1 MNDKSRSFLLLA
13 LVIIGSGMLLTAATL
28 LLQPR
33 IEQQRRAQAELIYF
47 DLLSLREGD
56 AEFATHN
63 IVDGENLGLAAP
75 IKIYLARRNGVVIG
89 IVVPVVTRGYNGP
102 IDLLVGLNRDGA
114 ITHVRVVS
122 QRESR
127 GIGDAI
133 DISRSQWIEN
143 FAGQSDADIERVKLN
158 NEGGTIDQITGATI
172 TSRAVARAVREAL
185 LYFNGHRDTLL
196 ESTP

>member
-56 AEFATHN
+56 AEFATRN

-114 ITHVRVVS
+114 ITHVRVVA

-158 NEGGTIDQITGATI
+158 NEGGAIDQITGATI

>member
-56 AEFATHN
+56 AEFATRN

-114 ITHVRVVS
+114 ITHVRVVA

-158 NEGGTIDQITGATI
+158 NEGGAIDQITGATI
-172 TSRAVARAVREAL
+172 TSRAVARAVWEAL

>member
-13 LVIIGSGMLLTAATL
+13 LVIFGSGMLLTAATL

-56 AEFATHN
+56 TEFATHN

>member
-13 LVIIGSGMLLTAATL
+13 LVIIGSGMLLTATAL

-56 AEFATHN
+56 TEFATHN

-114 ITHVRVVS
+114 ITHVRVVA

-158 NEGGTIDQITGATI
+158 NEGGAIDQITGATI